1 MKISVKKGK
10 IKLYWTFT
18 QAGIIWR
25 FIFGGSRH
33 IIGETRD
40 KEKNKLYLFTLDYT
54 RGKIFLRDYSFE
66 NNNYWVSVEGA
77 SEEIFFLGRFEKPE
91 LPYQT
96 GIIATDIKTGEKL
109 WENTDYTFL
118 FTTEDSV
125 YGIHKKSDRNEAA
138 ELDSGTG
145 KVKRVLTESEHT
157 EILRLEDE
165 NEKRIFENSL
175 YPTGYNKS
183 ETNINFSIENLIKE
197 IHSEDREI
205 ERIEYIMKGTLLIF
219 NYYEKCSDNSKHGG
233 NNFYINKLLIYD
245 TEMSEILYEDILNK
259 STNFCVP
266 DNFFINNNFLFYI
279 KEKKTLNCIN
289 LNR

>member
-1 MKISVKKGK
+1 MKILGKKGK

-18 QAGIIWR
+18 QTGIIWR
-25 FIFGGSRH
+25 FIFGGRKH

-66 NNNYWVSVEGA
+66 DNNFWVSVEGA
-77 SEEIFFLGRFEKPE
+77 SENIFFLGRFEKPE

-96 GIIATDIKTGEKL
+96 SIIAIDIKTGEKL
-109 WENTDYTFL
+109 WENTEYSFL
-118 FTTEDSV
+118 FTTENSV
-125 YGIHKKSDRNEAA
+125 FGIQKKSGRNEAA

-145 KVKRVLTESEHT
+145 KVKRVLTEGEYT

-165 NEKRIFENSL
+165 YEKRIFENSL
-175 YPTGYNKS
+175 YPTEYSKS
-183 ETNINFSIENLIKE
+183 ESNINFSIENIIKK
-197 IHSEDREI
+197 IHSEDKEI

-219 NYYEKCSDNSKHGG
+219 NYYVKASDKLKHGG
-233 NNFYINKLLIYD
+233 KNIYINKFLIYD
-245 TEMSEILYEDILNK
+245 TERSEILYEDILNK
-259 STNFCVP
+259 SSNFCVP

-279 KEKKTLNCIN
+279 KEKKALNCIN